1 MRVLLIEDDKSLG
14 RAVRDHLVNQ
24 NNAVDW
30 AENLEDAYAAVST
43 TRYDFILLDLR
54 LPDGSG
60 LDFLKNI
67 RTKNLTSPVVIL
79 TAHDQISERIEGLN
93 SGADDYIVKPFDLYE
108 LTARIGAVARRTNG
122 LSKSE
127 IKIGSMTLD
136 MENKRIFIDNKEVE
150 LSAREWAIIEH
161 MASHPN
167 MLVTKAQI
175 EDTIYAFG
183 SEVESNTV
191 EVYISRLRKKIGKD
205 RIKTHHGRGYSLC

>member
-14 RAVRDHLVNQ
+14 RAVHDHIIKQ

-30 AENLEDAYAAVST
+30 AQTLEDAYASVAG

-54 LPDGSG
+54 LPDGNG
-60 LDFLKNI
+60 LTFLKNI
-67 RTKNLTSPVVIL
+67 RAKNVTSPVVIL

-122 LSKSE
+122 QAKSE
-127 IKIGSMTLD
+127 LQIGTMTID
-136 MENKRIFIDNKEVE
+136 MDSKRLFIDNEE
-150 LSAREWAIIEH
+150 IGLSAREWAIIEH

-167 MLVTKAQI
+167 MLITKNHI

>member
-136 MENKRIFIDNKEVE
+136 IENKRIFIDDKEVE
-150 LSAREWAIIEH
+150 LSSREWAIIEH

>member
-14 RAVRDHLVNQ
+14 RAVRDHLINQ

-30 AENLEDAYAAVST
+30 AETLEDAYAAVAT

-54 LPDGSG
+54 LPDGNG
-60 LDFLKNI
+60 LDFLKTI
-67 RTKNLTSPVVIL
+67 RSQNVISPVVIL

-122 LSKSE
+122 MAKSV
-127 IKIGSMTLD
+127 IKIDAMTID
-136 MENKRIFIDNKEVE
+136 MDNKRLFIDDAEVE
-150 LSAREWAIIEH
+150 LSSREWAIIEH
-161 MASHPN
+161 MATHPN
-167 MLVTKAQI
+167 MLTTKSQI

-183 SEVESNTV
+183 SEIESNTV

>member
-14 RAVRDHLVNQ
+14 RAVRDHLINQ

-30 AENLEDAYAAVST
+30 AETLEDAYSAVAT
-43 TRYDFILLDLR
+43 THYDFILLDLR

-67 RTKNLTSPVVIL
+67 RAKNLGSPVVIL

-127 IKIGSMTLD
+127 IRIGSMTLD
-136 MENKRIFIDNKEVE
+136 MENKRLFINNKEVE
-150 LSAREWAIIEH
+150 LSSREWAIIEH
-161 MASHPN
+161 MATHPN

>member
-14 RAVRDHLVNQ
+14 RAVRDHIIKQ

-30 AENLEDAYAAVST
+30 AETLEDAYASVAT

-54 LPDGSG
+54 LPDGNG
-60 LDFLKNI
+60 LTFLKDIRAKNI
-67 RTKNLTSPVVIL
+67 TSPVVIL
-79 TAHDQISERIEGLN
+79 TAHDQISDRIEGLN
-93 SGADDYIVKPFDLYE
+93 SGADDYIVKPFDLHE

-122 LSKSE
+122 QAKSQ
-127 IKIGSMTLD
+127 ITIGTMTID
-136 MENKRIFIDNKEVE
+136 MDNKRVFIENAEIE
-150 LSAREWAIIEH
+150 LSSREWAIIEH

-167 MLVTKAQI
+167 MLITKAQI

-191 EVYISRLRKKIGKD
+191 EVYISRLRKKIGKN

>member
-14 RAVRDHLVNQ
+14 RAVRDHLINQ

-30 AENLEDAYAAVST
+30 AETLEDAYAAVST
-43 TRYDFILLDLR
+43 THYDFILLDLR

-67 RTKNLTSPVVIL
+67 RSKNSPSPVVIL

-108 LTARIGAVARRTNG
+108 LTARIAAVARRTNG
-122 LSKSE
+122 LAKSE

-136 MENKRIFIDNKEVE
+136 MENKRLFIDDKEVE
-150 LSAREWAIIEH
+150 LSSREWAIIEH

-167 MLVTKAQI
+167 MLITKSQI

>member
-14 RAVRDHLVNQ
+14 RAVRDHLINQ

-30 AENLEDAYAAVST
+30 AETLEDAYSAVAT
-43 TRYDFILLDLR
+43 THYDFILLDLR

-67 RTKNLTSPVVIL
+67 RAKNLGSPVVIL

-127 IKIGSMTLD
+127 IRIGLMTLD
-136 MENKRIFIDNKEVE
+136 MENKRLFIDNKEVE
-150 LSAREWAIIEH
+150 LSSREWAIIEH
-161 MASHPN
+161 MATHPN

>member
-24 NNAVDW
+24 NNAIDW

-127 IKIGSMTLD
+127 IKIAG
-136 MENKRIFIDNKEVE
+136 IVYVE
-150 LSAREWAIIEH
+150 
-161 MASHPN
+161 
-167 MLVTKAQI
+167 
-175 EDTIYAFG
+175 F
-183 SEVESNTV
+183 
-191 EVYISRLRKKIGKD
+191 
-205 RIKTHHGRGYSLC
+205 

>member
-24 NNAVDW
+24 NNAIDW

>member
-1 MRVLLIEDDKSLG
+1 MRVLLVEDDKSLG

-30 AENLEDAYAAVST
+30 AETLEDAYAAVST

>member
-30 AENLEDAYAAVST
+30 AETLEDAYAAVST

-67 RTKNLTSPVVIL
+67 RTENLTSPVVIL